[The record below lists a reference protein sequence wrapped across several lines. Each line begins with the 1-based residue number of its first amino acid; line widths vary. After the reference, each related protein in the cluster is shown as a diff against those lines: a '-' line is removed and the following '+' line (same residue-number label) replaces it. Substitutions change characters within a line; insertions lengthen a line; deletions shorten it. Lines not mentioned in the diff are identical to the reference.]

1 MPVTYQPPG
10 FNDAMYLSPAPFVD
24 ISKEYDKMA
33 NGEIIGVRYSITLT
47 GTLIADK
54 GSPRHRN
61 ASDLFTA
68 TNTTGALNHDD
79 NTDITNGRKVDD
91 NVAENVVPSLDTNTG
106 LPGLDFITSSDVAG
120 GVDPDMT
127 EGGYDPAN
135 LGMNPEQWYLALQRK
150 QIAIMNLFSKETE
163 GGELVIKAPSAG
175 SAEGWRFYPRIVSVD
190 FPSHD
195 PGQPNI
201 APYTISLEADYV
213 VGPDG
218 ISDLDD
224 FRHNIDNAGRKNR
237 WLVTDASE
245 SWEIEESDHFAI
257 RGIGKDNASFS
268 GANARSQIT
277 SGTEDLDKDDIGDVI
292 QSFDKVYVLTHTI
305 SATGKA
311 RFNDGFG
318 RESTGIDN
326 TALNAAT
333 RLQDDKFSKQY
344 QTDANG
350 NTIGEAWQQARGFIN
365 DKLEY
370 QRARRFTEGDDL
382 TEDSAS
388 ITFGQKFNDLDF
400 LGMNIPSDNNA
411 TPYENYKGFNYT
423 RTQSVDKSGGSFSI
437 TETWVLAP
445 EGNKV
450 IQQFSFDV
458 SDSEDGLVEVSVSG
472 SIQGLNDIFASF
484 TAVTDEDSGSF
495 DEDTFRDEFSEL
507 SQPSP
512 QMDISDD
519 TTPTDSSD
527 NTSLTNSQY
536 ENAELHYNEIH
547 GMIYRIAENY
557 VNRLRRYNHYDK
569 TTQEGT
575 RTNKDGKGYIYGVKL
590 HPKATSSSVA
600 MQPSTGIITYSMSFN
615 NRKMNFIPYVIS
627 EDIDVQDTYPGQV
640 FGSTAVIGRAGGP
653 VLQDIG
659 TQTQWERSLSITC
672 QVDVHNYY
680 VVDDYDYG
688 MANITDTSG
697 DIDGI
702 DFDDATDGINKTKT
716 LKNPNRLDDQYRATT
731 QEYDGD
737 TRHEGLVEEQQGDDV
752 VKRTELQVGN
762 FDDTAGATFNNIE
775 QGNTTTN
782 INGYGHPY
790 KDSTGIRSWVSP
802 LAKRPS
808 QNEAQFEAIKEIID
822 AYRPI
827 KGIEGVLKVFMN
839 APSESWNPKTGSW
852 SWNVSWVYE
861 VTNDLYGGSYT
872 KHGWD
877 STNLKQY
884 HNRARYPYPGATFD
898 GAKKRKTKQ

>member
-10 FNDAMYLSPAPFVD
+10 FSDAMYLSPAPFVD
-24 ISKEYDKMA
+24 ISKEYDKMD
-33 NGEIIGVRYSITLT
+33 NGEIIGVRYSITLS

-61 ASDLFTA
+61 ASDSFTA
-68 TNTTGALNHDD
+68 TNTTGALNHDED
-79 NTDITNGRKVDD
+79 TNILDHRKVDD
-91 NVAENVVPSLDTNTG
+91 NAGENVVPSLTGNTG

-120 GVDPDMT
+120 GVDPDFT
-127 EGGYDPAN
+127 EGGYDSAN

-163 GGELVIKAPSAG
+163 GGELVIKSPSAG
-175 SAEGWRFYPRIVSVD
+175 SAEGWRFYPRVVSVD
-190 FPSHD
+190 FPSHN

-224 FRHNIDNAGRKNR
+224 FRHNIDDTGRKNR
-237 WLVTDASE
+237 WLVTGASE
-245 SWEIEESDHFAI
+245 SWEIEESDHYAI
-257 RGIGKDNASFS
+257 RGIGKDNAAFS

-277 SGTEDLDKDDIGDVI
+277 SGTEDLDKDGIGDVI

-318 RESTGIDN
+318 RETTTVDN
-326 TALNAAT
+326 TALSAAT

-365 DKLEY
+365 DKIEY

-382 TEDSAS
+382 TEDVSS

-400 LGMNIPSDNNA
+400 LGMNIPTDSNA
-411 TPYENYKGFNYT
+411 TPYESYKGFNYT

-450 IQQFSFDV
+450 IQQFDFDV
-458 SDSEDGLVEVSVSG
+458 SESEDGLVEVSVSG
-472 SIQGLNDIFASF
+472 SIMGLHDIFASF
-484 TAVTDEDSGSF
+484 TAVTDEDSGSYN
-495 DEDTFRDEFSEL
+495 EDTFRDEFSEL

-512 QMDISDD
+512 HMDISDD
-519 TTPTDSSD
+519 ETPTDSSD
-527 NTSLTNSQY
+527 NTAAANLKNSQY

-575 RTNKDGKGYIYGVKL
+575 RTNKDGKGYIYGIKL

-600 MQPSTGIITYSMSFN
+600 MQPSTGMITYSLSFN
-615 NRKMNFIPYVIS
+615 NRKMNFIPYVVS

-688 MANITDTSG
+688 MANITDSSG
-697 DIDGI
+697 DIDGT
-702 DFDDATDGINKTKT
+702 DFDDATHGINKTKT
-716 LKNPNRLDDQYRATT
+716 IKNPNRLDDQYRSTSE
-731 QEYDGD
+731 EYNTD
-737 TRHEGLVEEQQGDDV
+737 TRHEGLVENQEGDDV
-752 VKRTELQVGN
+752 VKRTELQVGK
-762 FDDTAGATFNNIE
+762 FHADTDAIQE
-775 QGNTTTN
+775 GNATTN

-790 KDSTGIRSWVSP
+790 KDDSGTRSWVSP

-808 QNEAQFEAIKEIID
+808 QNEVQFEAIKEIID

-827 KGIEGVLKVFMN
+827 KGIEGVLKVFMS
-839 APSESWNPKTGSW
+839 APNESWNPKTGSW
-852 SWNVSWVYE
+852 SWSVSWVYE

-877 STNLKQY
+877 SSNLKQY
-884 HNRARYPYPGATFD
+884 HNRARHPYPGATFD
-898 GAKKRKTKQ
+898 GATKRKTKQ

>member
-10 FNDAMYLSPAPFVD
+10 FAHAMYLSPAPFVD

-33 NGEIIGVRYSITLT
+33 NGEIIGVRYSITLS

-61 ASDLFTA
+61 SSDVFTA
-68 TNTTGALNHDD
+68 TNTPGALNHDD

-106 LPGLDFITSSDVAG
+106 LPGLDFITSADVAA
-120 GVDPDMT
+120 GVDPDMR
-127 EGGYDPAN
+127 EGGTHPQN
-135 LGMNPEQWYLALQRK
+135 LGMNPNQWYLALQRK

-163 GGELVIKAPSAG
+163 GGELVIKSPEAG

-190 FPSHD
+190 FPAHN
-195 PGQPNI
+195 PGQPNVTEYSI
-201 APYTISLEADYV
+201 QLEADYV
-213 VGPDG
+213 IGPDG

-224 FRHNIDNAGRKNR
+224 FRHNIDDTGRKNR
-237 WLVTDASE
+237 WLVSDASE
-245 SWEIEESDHFAI
+245 SWEIEESDHYAI

-277 SGTEDLDKDDIGDVI
+277 SGVEDLDKDGIGDVM
-292 QSFDKVYVLTHTI
+292 QSFDKIYVLTHTL

-318 RESTGIDN
+318 RETTSVDN
-326 TALNAAT
+326 TALNAAA

-382 TEDSAS
+382 TEDVSG

-400 LGMNIPSDNNA
+400 LGMNIPTDSNA

-423 RTQSVDKSGGSFSI
+423 RTQSVDKSSGSFSI
-437 TETWVLAP
+437 TETWILAP

-450 IQQFSFDV
+450 IQQFDFDV
-458 SDSEDGLVEVSVSG
+458 SEGEDGLVEVSVSG
-472 SIQGLNDIFASF
+472 SIMGLHDIFASF
-484 TAVTDEDSGSF
+484 TAVTDEDSGSY
-495 DEDTFRDEFSEL
+495 DEDAFRDEFSEL

-512 QMDISDD
+512 HMDIGDD

-527 NTSLTNSQY
+527 NTALTNSQY

-557 VNRLRRYNHYDK
+557 VNRLKRYNHYDR
-569 TTQEGT
+569 TTQDGT
-575 RTNKDGKGYIYGVKL
+575 RTNKDGKGYIWGIRL
-590 HPKATSSSVA
+590 NPKPTSSSVA
-600 MQPSTGIITYSMSFN
+600 MQPSTGMITYSLSFN
-615 NRKMNFIPYVIS
+615 NRKMNFIPYVVS
-627 EDIDVQDTYPGQV
+627 EDIDVQDTYPGQI

-659 TQTQWERSLSITC
+659 TQTQWERSLSISC

-688 MANITDTSG
+688 MANITDSSG
-697 DIDGI
+697 DIDGT

-731 QEYDGD
+731 QEYDED
-737 TRHEGLVEEQQGDDV
+737 TYHEGLVEEQQGDDV
-752 VKRTELQVGN
+752 STRTELQVGKFN
-762 FDDTAGATFNNIE
+762 ATTDEIERGNVDTD
-775 QGNTTTN
+775 

-790 KDSTGIRSWVSP
+790 QDKSGIRAWVSP

-898 GAKKRKTKQ
+898 GATKRKTKQDT

>member
-10 FNDAMYLSPAPFVD
+10 FTDAMYLSPAPFID

-33 NGEIIGVRYSITLT
+33 NGEIIGVRYSITLS

-61 ASDLFTA
+61 SSDVFTA
-68 TNTTGALNHDD
+68 TNTPGALNHDD

-91 NVAENVVPSLDTNTG
+91 NVGENVVPSLATNTG
-106 LPGLDFITSSDVAG
+106 LPGLDFITSSDVAA
-120 GVDPDMT
+120 GVDPDMR
-127 EGGYDPAN
+127 EGGTHAQN

-163 GGELVIKAPSAG
+163 GGELVVKSPAAG
-175 SAEGWRFYPRIVSVD
+175 SAEGWKFYPRVMSVD
-190 FPSHD
+190 FPAHN
-195 PGQPNI
+195 PGQPNVTE
-201 APYTISLEADYV
+201 YTIQLEADYV

-224 FRHNIDNAGRKNR
+224 FRHNIDDTGRKNR
-237 WLVTDASE
+237 WLVNDASE
-245 SWEIEESDHFAI
+245 SWEIEESDHYAI

-277 SGTEDLDKDDIGDVI
+277 SGTEDLDKDGIGDVI
-292 QSFDKVYVLTHTI
+292 QSFDKVYVLTHTMN
-305 SATGKA
+305 ATGKA

-318 RESTGIDN
+318 RETTSVDN
-326 TALNAAT
+326 TALSAAT

-388 ITFGQKFNDLDF
+388 TSFGQKFNDLDF
-400 LGMNIPSDNNA
+400 LGMNIPTDSNA

-423 RTQSVDKSGGSFSI
+423 RTQSVDKSSGSFSI

-450 IQQFSFDV
+450 IQQFDFDV

-472 SIQGLNDIFASF
+472 SIMGLHDIFASF

-495 DEDTFRDEFSEL
+495 NEDTFRDEFSEL

-512 QMDISDD
+512 HMDISDD

-527 NTSLTNSQY
+527 NTAAANLKNSQY

-557 VNRLRRYNHYDK
+557 VNRLKRYNHYDR

-575 RTNKDGKGYIYGVKL
+575 RTNKDGKGYIYGVRL
-590 HPKATSSSVA
+590 NPKPTSSSVA
-600 MQPSTGIITYSMSFN
+600 MQPSTGMITYSMSFN
-615 NRKMNFIPYVIS
+615 NRKMNFIPYVVS

-659 TQTQWERSLSITC
+659 TQTQWERSLSISC

-697 DIDGI
+697 DIDGT

-716 LKNPNRLDDQYRATT
+716 TKNPNRLDDQHRETNKTYNK
-731 QEYDGD
+731 D
-737 TRHEGLVEEQQGDDV
+737 TYHEGLLQDQQGDDV
-752 VKRTELQVGN
+752 SKRTEIKVGK
-762 FDDTAGATFNNIE
+762 FDTDDKIARGNEDTD
-775 QGNTTTN
+775 
-782 INGYGHPY
+782 INGYGNPY
-790 KDSTGIRSWVSP
+790 KDNSGVRAWVSP

-827 KGIEGVLKVFMN
+827 KGAEGILKVFMN

-852 SWNVSWVYE
+852 SWSVSWVYE

-872 KHGWD
+872 KYGWD
-877 STNLKQY
+877 SSNNKQY

-898 GAKKRKTKQ
+898 GAKKRKTKQDT